1 MARRISE
8 SGGGGGLG
16 KKPAVKPGKSKKLS
30 KAGEWRLA
38 HPCANGANG
47 VIYDMRAVL
56 K

>member
-8 SGGGGGLG
+8 SGGGGGFG
-16 KKPAVKPGKSKKLS
+16 NQSAVKPGKPKKLS

-38 HPCANGANG
+38 HPCANG